1 MQALKEILKKDEGQ
15 VTLAKKNKGLIGF
28 VVVDYRFVI
37 ADEGFVKI
45 DWICYN
51 KLRICYN

>member
-1 MQALKEILKKDEGQ
+1 MKKDEGQ